1 MNVPVAFTSI
11 NPNANY
17 KESDMEK
24 VVIIGAG
31 AAGLTAAIY
40 TARANLSPLVIEG
53 MQPGGQL
60 TTTNDVENYP
70 GFPDGI
76 DGTEMMDKFKVQA
89 ERFGARFLQYDA
101 VEKADFSERPF
112 KLKMMAGDDIEA
124 KTVIIATGATA
135 KYLGLESEQKFMG
148 RGVSACATC
157 DGAFYKDVPI
167 VVVGGG
173 DTACEEAIFLTRFA
187 SKVTLVHRR
196 DQLRASKIMA
206 ERAINN
212 HKIEIAWNSV
222 VDEILGDDS
231 GVTGVRLKNVKTD
244 ELTEIPASGY
254 FSAIGHKPN
263 TDAFIG
269 QLDTDEVGYLI
280 ADGVKTKIE
289 GVYAAGDVSDA
300 IYRQAVTAAG
310 TGCAAA
316 LEAERFLEA
325 QGE

>member
-1 MNVPVAFTSI
+1 
-11 NPNANY
+11 
-17 KESDMEK
+17 MEK

-40 TARANLSPLVIEG
+40 TARANLEPLVIEG

-60 TTTNDVENYP
+60 TTTTEVENYP
-70 GFPDGI
+70 GFPEGI
-76 DGTEMMDKFKVQA
+76 DGTELMDRFKAQA
-89 ERFGARFLQYDA
+89 ERFGAKFMQFDGVA
-101 VEKADFSERPF
+101 KADFSQRPF
-112 KLKMMAGDDIEA
+112 KLEMMAGDPIEA
-124 KTVIIATGATA
+124 QTVIIATGATA
-135 KYLGLESEQKFMG
+135 KYLGIESEQTFMG

-173 DTACEEAIFLTRFA
+173 DTACEEAMFLTRFA

-196 DQLRASKIMA
+196 DELRASKIMA
-206 ERAINN
+206 DRTVN
-212 HKIEIAWNSV
+212 HEKIEMAWDSV
-222 VDEILGDDS
+222 IDEILGDET
-231 GVTGVRLKNVKTD
+231 GVTGVRIKNIKTG
-244 ELTEIPASGY
+244 ETKEIEAKGY

-263 TDAFIG
+263 TDAFD
-269 QLDTDEVGYLI
+269 QLDKDDIGYLI
-280 ADGVKTKIE
+280 ANGVKTKFE

-300 IYRQAVTAAG
+300 IYRQAITAAG

>member
-1 MNVPVAFTSI
+1 
-11 NPNANY
+11 
-17 KESDMEK
+17 MEK

-31 AAGLTAAIY
+31 AAGHTAAIY
-40 TARANLSPLVIEG
+40 AARANLEPLVIEG

-60 TTTNDVENYP
+60 TTTTEVENYP

-76 DGTEMMDKFKVQA
+76 DGTEMMDKFKAQA
-89 ERFGARFLQYDA
+89 ARFGAKFLEFDA
-101 VEKADFSERPF
+101 VEKADFSERPY
-112 KLKMMAGDDIEA
+112 KLKMMVGEEIVA

-135 KYLGLESEQKFMG
+135 KYLGIESEQKFMG

-187 SKVTLVHRR
+187 SKVYLVHRR

-206 ERAINN
+206 DRTVN
-212 HKIEIAWNSV
+212 HEKIEMCWDSTV
-222 VDEILGDDS
+222 EEILGDDT
-231 GVTGVRLKNVKTD
+231 GVTGVRIKNIKSEETR
-244 ELTEIPASGY
+244 EIECGGY

-263 TDAFIG
+263 TEAFVG
-269 QLDTDEVGYLI
+269 QLEMDDVGYLI
-280 ADGVKTKIE
+280 ADGVKTKYE

-316 LEAERFLEA
+316 LEAERLLESE
-325 QGE
+325 GE

>member
-1 MNVPVAFTSI
+1 
-11 NPNANY
+11 
-17 KESDMEK
+17 MEK

-40 TARANLSPLVIEG
+40 SARANLSPLVIEG

-60 TTTNDVENYP
+60 TTTTDVENYP
-70 GFPDGI
+70 GFPEGI
-76 DGTEMMDKFKVQA
+76 DGTVMMEKFKAQA
-89 ERFGARFLQYDA
+89 ERFGARFVQYDA
-101 VEKADFSERPF
+101 VAKADFSTKPY
-112 KLKMMAGDDIEA
+112 KLEMMAGDPIEA
-124 KTVIIATGATA
+124 QTVIIATGATA

-196 DQLRASKIMA
+196 DELRASKIMA
-206 ERAINN
+206 DRAMNN
-212 HKIEIAWNSV
+212 HKIEIAWDSV

-231 GVTGVRLKNVKTD
+231 GVTGVRLKNVKTE
-244 ELTEIPASGY
+244 ELTEIPATGY

-263 TDAFIG
+263 TDAFVG
-269 QLDTDEVGYLI
+269 QLDMDEVGYLI
-280 ADGVKTKIE
+280 ADGVKTKVE

-316 LEAERFLEA
+316 LEVERFLEA
-325 QGE
+325 LGE

>member
-1 MNVPVAFTSI
+1 
-11 NPNANY
+11 
-17 KESDMEK
+17 MEK

-40 TARANLSPLVIEG
+40 AARANLEPLVIEG

-60 TTTNDVENYP
+60 TTTNDVENFP
-70 GFPDGI
+70 GFPEGI
-76 DGTEMMDKFKVQA
+76 DGTALMDKFKAQA
-89 ERFGARFLQYDA
+89 ERFGAKFLQYDA
-101 VEKADFSERPF
+101 VEKADLSERPF
-112 KLKMMAGDDIEA
+112 KLKMMAGDDI
-124 KTVIIATGATA
+124 KTQTLIIATGATA
-135 KYLGLESEQKFMG
+135 KYLGIESEQKFIG

-157 DGAFYKDVPI
+157 DGAFYKDVPV

-173 DTACEEAIFLTRFA
+173 DTACEEATFLTRFA
-187 SKVTLVHRR
+187 SKVTLIHRR

-206 ERAINN
+206 DRAIN
-212 HKIEIAWNSV
+212 HEKIEIAWDSV
-222 VDEILGDDS
+222 VDEVLGDDS

-244 ELTEIPASGY
+244 EMTEIPCTGY

-263 TDAFIG
+263 TDAFVG
-269 QLDTDEVGYLI
+269 QLDMDDVGYLI
-280 ADGVKTKIE
+280 ADGVRTKIE

-300 IYRQAVTAAG
+300 VYRQAVTAAG

>member
-1 MNVPVAFTSI
+1 
-11 NPNANY
+11 
-17 KESDMEK
+17 MEK

-31 AAGLTAAIY
+31 AAGLTSAIY
-40 TARANLSPLVIEG
+40 CARANLNPLVIEG

-60 TTTNDVENYP
+60 TTTTEVENYP

-76 DGTEMMDKFKVQA
+76 DGTELMDKLKAQA
-89 ERFGARFLQYDA
+89 ERFGARCLQYDA
-101 VEKADFSERPF
+101 VAKADFSERPF
-112 KLKMMAGDDIEA
+112 KLEMMAGDPIEA
-124 KTVIIATGATA
+124 ETVIIATGATA
-135 KYLGLESEQKFMG
+135 KYLGIESEQKFMG

-173 DTACEEAIFLTRFA
+173 DTACEEAMFLTRFA

-206 ERAINN
+206 ERTIN
-212 HKIEIAWNSV
+212 HEKIEMAWNST

-231 GVTGVRLKNVKTD
+231 GVTGVRIKNVKTGETTD
-244 ELTEIPASGY
+244 LPASGY

-263 TDAFIG
+263 TEAFVG
-269 QLDTDEVGYLI
+269 QLEMDDVGYLI

-325 QGE
+325 QGH